1 MPKVEVVLVPK
12 SHASGYLRKAEQF
25 CLAATEAIGSER
37 FDAALLCAVHA
48 GINSADA
55 VCIALDGR
63 RSKGP
68 DHLRAGDLLEEIA
81 KDSPPIRENVA
92 QLRALIR
99 QKNRVEYEDKPASRS
114 DATDAVRRCE
124 RLVEWARSEVARTGI
139 TTST

>member
-1 MPKVEVVLVPK
+1 
-12 SHASGYLRKAEQF
+12 
-25 CLAATEAIGSER
+25 
-37 FDAALLCAVHA
+37 VHA